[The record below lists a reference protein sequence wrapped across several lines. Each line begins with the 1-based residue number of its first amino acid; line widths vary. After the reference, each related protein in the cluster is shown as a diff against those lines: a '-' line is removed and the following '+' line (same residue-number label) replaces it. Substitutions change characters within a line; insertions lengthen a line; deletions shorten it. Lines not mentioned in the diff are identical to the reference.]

1 MQLVIYNS
9 FCEPQYWQDAPA
21 GIVARQR
28 LTNNAS
34 LREIGAAAAM
44 VGDALA
50 AKAHRAL
57 KSMHKRQY
65 LLLRTLNMDSHF
77 TPLCLQL

>member
-9 FCEPQYWQDAPA
+9 FCEPQYWQNATA
-21 GIVARQR
+21 GVAVRRR
-28 LTNNAS
+28 LTNKAS

-65 LLLRTLNMDSHF
+65 LLLRMLNMYPHF
-77 TPLCLQL
+77 ATLYLQL